1 MSSANPTAAEQRD
14 LWVARHAR
22 AEQEGRDD
30 DAAEAKRK
38 VGELDREIATEKRIA
53 EHWAS
58 APEPM
63 SFPEL
68 PAAPRWD
75 DTMSPTVWR
84 DWAADTAYRAQVP
97 TEAVVNSG
105 LMAAAIAVGRQL
117 GIRPKREDDW
127 TVVSNTFGALVGVP
141 SKRKSAAQDEGL
153 AFLRNIQADS
163 IDIWKHGELE
173 RIAAKAAY
181 NEVKRLVEKEAKS
194 SRASEVKE
202 SLDADFDTAKKDW
215 EALENPKR
223 WYSADTTVAA
233 LTVLM
238 QNNQNGVAIVRD
250 ELGGLFKAMQ
260 QPGHETDREFFKEM
274 WNGDKDLST
283 DRVNP
288 ERGHTQV
295 RHACGSIYGTCQPG
309 PLEAYIRQASKVG
322 QSGSGGADGFLHR
335 FQLFIYPEWFT
346 PKYVDKKPNLEAREV
361 VRKTFDRLVDLDLD
375 EVGAERP
382 LGDGLPFIR
391 FSPEAQLLYI
401 DWYNLLQER
410 IGSGDM
416 HPMME
421 AHLSKYPSLMPTLA
435 LLFQLIDV
443 GKGPAGVAA
452 TELAIRWCDFLE
464 KHAERI
470 FADGITPE
478 IAAAKRLLKK
488 VKMGKVPNPFE
499 PRDIYRHGWTGLK
512 KQDVEGA
519 IDSLEDFRYA
529 HVERGKTGR
538 GGWPTK
544 VYLHPSL
551 TGEAEK

>member
-1 MSSANPTAAEQRD
+1 M
-14 LWVARHAR
+14 WVARHAR

-30 DAAEAKRK
+30 DAAAAKRK
-38 VGELDREIATEKRIA
+38 VGEIDQELAAEKRLA

-58 APEPM
+58 APKPVP
-63 SFPEL
+63 FPEL
-68 PAAPRWD
+68 PAAPKWD
-75 DTMSPTVWR
+75 DTMSPTAWK
-84 DWAADTAYRAQVP
+84 DWATDSAYRAQVP
-97 TEAVVNSG
+97 AEAVVASG
-105 LMAAAIAVGRQL
+105 LMAAAITVGRQL
-117 GIRPKREDDW
+117 GIRPKREDEW
-127 TVVSNTFGALVGVP
+127 TVVPNTFGALVGVP
-141 SKRKSAAQDEGL
+141 SKRKSAAQDEGF
-153 AFLRNIQADS
+153 AFLRGIQADS
-163 IDIWKHGELE
+163 IDIWKQGELE

-181 NEVKRLVEKEAKS
+181 TEVKRNVEKEAKS
-194 SRASEVKE
+194 SRPSEVKE

-215 EALENPKR
+215 EALEHPKR

-238 QNNQNGVAIVRD
+238 QNNPNGVAIVRD

-288 ERGHTQV
+288 DRGHTQV
-295 RHACGSIYGTCQPG
+295 RHACGSIYGTIQPG
-309 PLEAYIRQASKVG
+309 PLEAYVRQAAKVG

-335 FQLFIYPEWFT
+335 FQMLVYPEWFT
-346 PKYVDKKPNLEAREV
+346 PKYVDKEPDREAREA
-361 VRKTFDRLVDLDLD
+361 VREGFRRLAELNLE
-375 EVGAERP
+375 EVGAEHP
-382 LGDGLPFIR
+382 VDDGLPFVR

-410 IGSGDM
+410 VGSGEM

-435 LLFQLIDV
+435 LLFQLIDE
-443 GKGPAGVAA
+443 GEGPAGTGA

-464 KHAERI
+464 KHAERV
-470 FADGITPE
+470 FADAITPE

-488 VKMGKVPNPFE
+488 VKTGKVPNPFE
-499 PRDIYRHGWTGLK
+499 PRDIYRSCWTGLK
-512 KQDVEGA
+512 QQDVEGA
-519 IDSLEDFRYA
+519 IESLEDFGYA

-538 GGWPTK
+538 GGKATK
-544 VYLHPSL
+544 VYLHPSTQPASGSIL
-551 TGEAEK
+551 SVLSVGGKAT